1 MTGPDHPAPA
11 VQQAHVVIDGPGLEA
26 RPVMLREGINAIG
39 RLPANDIILTDALVS
54 RHHARISFLEGR
66 ATVQDLGSHNG
77 TFVNERRVYTSAL
90 RDEDV
95 IRVGAFKLAFRFG
108 PAPSQPPRRGSS
120 SSTRNAAKAQTEPSA
135 PPGVA
140 SLLLRLVDLAH
151 ANASDTP
158 LARSLAGIEHAF
170 HTHAAAI
177 IRREADGSIVVAAQR
192 HRQGGEKEIDPR
204 IAEWVIQRRFPIAV
218 SHPAKD
224 PRFVGC
230 GARHPVACVPIGSYD
245 SRGALY
251 VERAGPS
258 FSIMDL
264 DALQG
269 SAHLIGAMLDRGD
282 RDRAPWSLP
291 TPVDGSGTHPRLRQ
305 PGVAIVLELDP
316 GPGSSEDVLV
326 DDHGLGE
333 WAALVRGWVRLVG
346 QRNGYVLGM
355 EKGRLVAAFMDDGI
369 DDGGRGAPECLA
381 GIAEGL
387 RPGQAKRL
395 RAGACWA
402 ELHVEVW
409 SDGPIRRLIGSGAAV
424 EGAEALCRRSE
435 FGSARLSPEVARSFD
450 FSGGEGPRA
459 EYALNWEQ
467 VGRMLRLQ

>member
-1 MTGPDHPAPA
+1 MSTPNRPVA
-11 VQQAHVVIDGPGLEA
+11 VQQAHVVIDGPGHDA
-26 RPVMLREGINAIG
+26 RPVALREGINAIG

-77 TFVNERRVYTSAL
+77 SFLNERRVYTASL

-95 IRVGAFKLAFRFG
+95 IRIGSFQLKFRFG
-108 PAPSQPPRRGSS
+108 PPPSQPPKRGQSL
-120 SSTRNAAKAQTEPSA
+120 STRNSAKAQTEPSA

-151 ANASDTP
+151 ANASDQP
-158 LARSLAGIEHAF
+158 LVRSLAGIEHAF

-177 IRREADGSIVVAAQR
+177 VRREADGSIVVAAQR
-192 HRQGGEKEIDPR
+192 HRQGGEKDIDLR
-204 IAEWVIQRRFPIAV
+204 IPEWVVQRRFPIAV
-218 SHPAKD
+218 THPSKD

-230 GARHPVACVPIGSYD
+230 KALHPVACVPIGNHET
-245 SRGALY
+245 RGALY

-282 RDRAPWSLP
+282 RDRSPWALP

-305 PGVAIVLELDP
+305 PGVAVTLEMAP
-316 GPGSSEDVLV
+316 AIGSSEDVLI

-346 QRNGYVLGM
+346 LRNGYVLGM
-355 EKGRLVAAFMDDGI
+355 EKGRLVVAFLDDGI
-369 DDGGRGAPECLA
+369 DDGGRSAAEWLA
-381 GIAEGL
+381 GVAEGL
-387 RPGQAKRL
+387 RPTQAERL

-409 SDGPIRRLIGSGAAV
+409 NDGPVRRLIGAGAAL
-424 EGAEALCRRSE
+424 EGAQALCHR
-435 FGSARLSPEVARSFD
+435 GAPGTATLSPEVARSFD
-450 FSGGEGPRA
+450 FSGGKGPRA
-459 EYALNWEQ
+459 EYAMNWED
-467 VGRMLRLQ
+467 VGRMLATL